1 MYVYF
6 FSLNEPPFSSTFLPT
21 IAAIIRTYVN
31 PLKVKRLLEDQ
42 KHRLCT
48 NLLMVFVYVHISI
61 FRKYIIII
69 FLILL
74 GIYTK
79 MVRCSNHLG

>member
-1 MYVYF
+1 MVIHICIYF
-6 FSLNEPPFSSTFLPT
+6 FLNEPPFSSTFLPT

-48 NLLMVFVYVHISI
+48 NLLMVYLCT
-61 FRKYIIII
+61 YIY
-69 FLILL
+69 F
-74 GIYTK
+74 
-79 MVRCSNHLG
+79 

>member
-1 MYVYF
+1 MVIHIHIF
-6 FSLNEPPFSSTFLPT
+6 FSLNEPAFSSTFLPT

-48 NLLMVFVYVHISI
+48 NLLMVFVYIFFI
-61 FRKYIIII
+61 FRK
-69 FLILL
+69 ILYYYYL
-74 GIYTK
+74 F
-79 MVRCSNHLG
+79 

>member
-1 MYVYF
+1 MLRAEVLKNSSWKGEISNGYTYTYI
-6 FSLNEPPFSSTFLPT
+6 FSLNEPAFSSTFLPT

-48 NLLMVFVYVHISI
+48 NLLMVFVYI
-61 FRKYIIII
+61 FLFLEKYIIII
-69 FLILL
+69 
-74 GIYTK
+74 
-79 MVRCSNHLG
+79 